1 MISVKDLDNDGS
13 ITMGKDVLQQ
23 EFTGLQDG
31 LGFTE
36 APWIYRQQDA
46 DGNYTGKY
54 YLFGA
59 FGWREQMGYATSDSM
74 YGPWTWGG
82 IIMEPT
88 ATSNT
93 NHPSV
98 IDFKGKTYFIYHNG
112 SLVWG
117 SGFRRS
123 VCVSEMT
130 FNEDGTVPYIDETST
145 GLTGTA
151 SFITTADNKYLGY
164 TAFSNPSDDASYPL
178 KKQLTVTA
186 DGADLK
192 TTQWEIEKGKSDS
205 TNENYVSIQAVYKP
219 GLYLC
224 VDGTNVVLT
233 QQDTTSTAL
242 AKKMTFKTVEA
253 IDGTE
258 GNISFESVS
267 TPGYFITVS
276 GDNITLTDGSNTAN
290 CSFSV
295 TNK

>member
-1 MISVKDLDNDGS
+1 
-13 ITMGKDVLQQ
+13 
-23 EFTGLQDG
+23 
-31 LGFTE
+31 
-36 APWIYRQQDA
+36 
-46 DGNYTGKY
+46 
-54 YLFGA
+54 
-59 FGWREQMGYATSDSM
+59 
-74 YGPWTWGG
+74 
-82 IIMEPT
+82 
-88 ATSNT
+88 
-93 NHPSV
+93 
-98 IDFKGKTYFIYHNG
+98 
-112 SLVWG
+112 
-117 SGFRRS
+117 
-123 VCVSEMT
+123 MT

-145 GLTGTA
+145 DLTGTA

-253 IDGTE
+253 IDGTV
-258 GNISFESVS
+258 GKISFESVS

>member
-1 MISVKDLDNDGS
+1 
-13 ITMGKDVLQQ
+13 
-23 EFTGLQDG
+23 
-31 LGFTE
+31 
-36 APWIYRQQDA
+36 
-46 DGNYTGKY
+46 
-54 YLFGA
+54 
-59 FGWREQMGYATSDSM
+59 
-74 YGPWTWGG
+74 
-82 IIMEPT
+82 
-88 ATSNT
+88 
-93 NHPSV
+93 
-98 IDFKGKTYFIYHNG
+98 
-112 SLVWG
+112 
-117 SGFRRS
+117 
-123 VCVSEMT
+123 MT
-130 FNEDGTVPYIDETST
+130 FNEDGTVPYIYETST

-186 DGADLK
+186 DG
-192 TTQWEIEKGKSDS
+192 

-253 IDGTE
+253 IDGTV
-258 GNISFESVS
+258 GKVSFESVS

>member
-1 MISVKDLDNDGS
+1 MK
-13 ITMGKDVLQQ
+13 LQ
-23 EFTGLQDG
+23 TD
-31 LGFTE
+31 
-36 APWIYRQQDA
+36 
-46 DGNYTGKY
+46 
-54 YLFGA
+54 
-59 FGWREQMGYATSDSM
+59 
-74 YGPWTWGG
+74 
-82 IIMEPT
+82 
-88 ATSNT
+88 
-93 NHPSV
+93 
-98 IDFKGKTYFIYHNG
+98 
-112 SLVWG
+112 
-117 SGFRRS
+117 
-123 VCVSEMT
+123 
-130 FNEDGTVPYIDETST
+130 
-145 GLTGTA
+145 LTGTA

-253 IDGTE
+253 IDGTV
-258 GNISFESVS
+258 GKVSFESVS

-276 GDNITLTDGSNTAN
+276 GDNITLTDGSNTTN